1 MTYGSLPK
9 KAQILRFGRNEPQAF
24 AISLIKKNTI
34 IKKNHYLCPINPD
47 VMKIFVL
54 LPRIPYPLEK
64 GDKLRAFN
72 QIKQLA
78 KHNEIILCAL
88 NDNGKVNEQDAFRAL
103 QPYCQS
109 INFVRIPKLQI
120 LWGLLRAFLKG
131 LPMQCGYFYNRKA
144 AKRIDKLIQKH
155 KPDMLYGQLLRVAE
169 YIRHKKTPK
178 SIDYQDIFS
187 YGMKRRAD
195 IASFVT
201 RPIYNMEYR
210 RLARYEAA
218 VFDDFD
224 VRTIISEPD
233 RKLFPHEKRNEILI
247 IPNGVDHDFFKPQER
262 EKNYDL
268 VFTGNMSY
276 PPNVN
281 AVEYLAND
289 ILPIVWKSRP
299 ETTLYIAGA
308 TPDPKVKKVA
318 SERIIVSGWL
328 DDIRD
333 AYAQS
338 RVFIAP
344 MRIGTGL
351 QNKLLEAMS
360 MRLPAITS
368 PLANASLGAKPNE
381 EILVSSN
388 AEEMAQNILTLLINT
403 EKAEQIAQAGFDFT
417 NRVYDWGRATER
429 LEEAM
434 VAVVGANPRVRPE

>member
-1 MTYGSLPK
+1 LSPK
-9 KAQILRFGRNEPQAF
+9 SDE
-24 AISLIKKNTI
+24 
-34 IKKNHYLCPINPD
+34 
-47 VMKIFVL
+47 MKIFVL

-78 KHNEIILCAL
+78 KRNEIVLCAL
-88 NDNGKVNEQDAFRAL
+88 NDNSKVNEQDAFRAL

-109 INFVRIPKLQI
+109 INFIRISKLQI
-120 LWGLLRAFLKG
+120 LLGLVRAFLKG
-131 LPMQCGYFYNRKA
+131 LPMQCGYFYNHKA
-144 AKRIDKLIQKH
+144 AKRINNLIVKH
-155 KPDMLYGQLLRVAE
+155 KPDILYGQLLRTAE
-169 YIRHKKTPK
+169 YIRHKDIPK
-178 SIDYQDIFS
+178 AIDYQDIFS
-187 YGMKRRAD
+187 YGMKRRAN
-195 IASFVT
+195 IASFIT
-201 RPIYNMEYR
+201 RPVFNMEYR
-210 RLARYEAA
+210 RLKRFEAIT
-218 VFDDFD
+218 FDQFD
-224 VRTIISEPD
+224 VRSIISEPD
-233 RKLFPHEKRNEILI
+233 RALFPHEKRDEILI
-247 IPNGVDHDFFKPQER
+247 IPNGVDHDFFKPQDR
-262 EKNYDL
+262 EKKYDL

-289 ILPIVWKSRP
+289 IMPLVWKTLP

-308 TPDPKVKKVA
+308 TPDPKVKKAA

-351 QNKLLEAMS
+351 QNKLLEALS

-368 PLANASLGAKPNE
+368 PLANASLGAQPDE
-381 EILVSSN
+381 EVLIGSN
-388 AEEMAQNILTLLINT
+388 AEEMAQNIITLLT
-403 EKAEQIAQAGFDFT
+403 DKEKAERLAQSGYDFT
-417 NRVYDWGRATER
+417 NRVYDWGKATER

-434 VAVVGANPRVRPE
+434 RTLEMVGR

>member
-1 MTYGSLPK
+1 MFRVIVKFIFIRSQIIFCLSLWPK
-9 KAQILRFGRNEPQAF
+9 SDE
-24 AISLIKKNTI
+24 
-34 IKKNHYLCPINPD
+34 
-47 VMKIFVL
+47 MKIFVL

-64 GDKLRAFN
+64 GDKLRSFN

-78 KHNEIILCAL
+78 KHNEIVLCAL
-88 NDNGKVNEQDAFRAL
+88 NDNSKVSEQDAFRAL

-109 INFVRIPKLQI
+109 INFIRISKPQI
-120 LWGLLRAFLKG
+120 FWGLVRAFFKG

-144 AKRIDKLIQKH
+144 EKKVNTLIAKH
-155 KPDMLYGQLLRVAE
+155 KPDILYGQLLRVAE
-169 YIRHKKTPK
+169 YIRYKDCPK
-178 SIDYQDIFS
+178 AIDYQDIFS

-195 IASFVT
+195 IASFIKRLVF
-201 RPIYNMEYR
+201 NMEHR
-210 RLARYEAA
+210 RLKRYEAA
-218 VFDDFD
+218 IFDNFD

-233 RKLFPHEKRNEILI
+233 RALFPHDKRGEILI
-247 IPNGVDHDFFKPQER
+247 IPNGVDHDYFKPQEQ
-262 EKNYDL
+262 EKKYDL

-281 AVEYLAND
+281 AVEYLAYE
-289 ILPIVWKSRP
+289 ILPIVWRTLP
-299 ETTLYIAGA
+299 EVKLYIAGA

-368 PLANASLGAKPNE
+368 PLANASLGAKPDT
-381 EILVSSN
+381 EILVGSN
-388 AEEMAQNILTLLINT
+388 AEEMAQHIITFLT
-403 EKAEQIAQAGFDFT
+403 EKDKAERLAQAGFDFT
-417 NRVYDWGRATER
+417 NRVYDWGKATEKI
-429 LEEAM
+429 EEEM
-434 VAVVGANPRVRPE
+434 RKQLLYK

>member
-1 MTYGSLPK
+1 
-9 KAQILRFGRNEPQAF
+9 
-24 AISLIKKNTI
+24 
-34 IKKNHYLCPINPD
+34 
-47 VMKIFVL
+47 MKIFVL

-78 KHNEIILCAL
+78 KRNEIVLCAL
-88 NDNGKVNEQDAFRAL
+88 NDNPKINKQDAFHAL

-109 INFVRIPKLQI
+109 INFIKISKPQI
-120 LWGLLRAFLKG
+120 LLGLIRAYFNG

-144 AKRIDKLIQKH
+144 AKKVNALIAKH
-155 KPDMLYGQLLRVAE
+155 QPDILYGQLLRVAE
-169 YIRHKKTPK
+169 YIRKK
-178 SIDYQDIFS
+178 SIPKALDYQDIFS

-195 IASFVT
+195 IASPVT
-201 RPIYNMEYR
+201 RPIFNMEYR
-210 RLARYEAA
+210 RLKRYEAA
-218 VFDDFD
+218 IFEDFD
-224 VRTIISEPD
+224 VKTIISEPD
-233 RKLFPHEKRNEILI
+233 RSLFPHDRRNEILV
-247 IPNGVDHDFFKPQER
+247 IPNGVDHDYFKPQKR
-262 EKNYDL
+262 EKQYDL

-281 AVEYLAND
+281 AVEYMTD
-289 ILPIVWKSRP
+289 EIMPIVWKTLP
-299 ETTLYIAGA
+299 ETKLYIAGA
-308 TPDPKVKKVA
+308 TPDPKVKRAASDKV
-318 SERIIVSGWL
+318 IVSGWL

-381 EILVSSN
+381 EILIGSN
-388 AEEMAQNILTLLINT
+388 AEEMAQHIITLLT
-403 EKAEQIAQAGFDFT
+403 DTQKAEQIAQTGYDFT
-417 NRVYDWGRATER
+417 NRVYDWGKATEL
-429 LEEAM
+429 LENAM
-434 VAVVGANPRVRPE
+434 FQLTTE

>member
-1 MTYGSLPK
+1 MLPK
-9 KAQILRFGRNEPQAF
+9 SYE
-24 AISLIKKNTI
+24 
-34 IKKNHYLCPINPD
+34 
-47 VMKIFVL
+47 MKIFIL

-78 KHNEIILCAL
+78 KHNEIVLCAL
-88 NDNGKVNEQDAFRAL
+88 NDNAKVSEQDAFRAL

-109 INFVRIPKLQI
+109 INFIRFNKLQI
-120 LWGLLRAFLKG
+120 LLGLVRAFFKG

-144 AKRIDKLIQKH
+144 AKKVNALIAKH

-169 YIRHKKTPK
+169 YIRHKDIPK
-178 SIDYQDIFS
+178 AIDYQDIFS

-195 IASFVT
+195 IASFIT
-201 RPIYNMEYR
+201 RPIYNMEYH

-218 VFDDFD
+218 IFNDFD
-224 VRTIISEPD
+224 IRTIISDPD
-233 RKLFPHEKRNEILI
+233 RKLFPHEKRDEILI
-247 IPNGVDHDFFKPQER
+247 IPNGVDHDFFKPIER
-262 EKNYDL
+262 EKKYDL

-281 AVEYLAND
+281 AVEYLAYE
-289 ILPIVWKSRP
+289 ILPIVWKTRP

-308 TPDPKVKKVA
+308 TPDPKVKKAA
-318 SERIIVSGWL
+318 SDKIIVSGWL

-368 PLANASLGAKPNE
+368 PLANASLGAKPDD
-381 EILVSSN
+381 EILIGSN
-388 AEEMAQNILTLLINT
+388 AQEMAQHIITLLT
-403 EKAEQIAQAGFDFT
+403 DTQKAEQVAQAGFDFT
-417 NRVYDWGRATER
+417 NRVYDWGKATER

-434 VAVVGANPRVRPE
+434 KSIIKQTHPK

>member
-1 MTYGSLPK
+1 LSRKIPV
-9 KAQILRFGRNEPQAF
+9 E
-24 AISLIKKNTI
+24 
-34 IKKNHYLCPINPD
+34 
-47 VMKIFVL
+47 MKIFVL

-78 KHNEIILCAL
+78 KHNEIVLCAL
-88 NDNGKVNEQDAFRAL
+88 NDNPKVNEQDAFRAL

-109 INFVRIPKLQI
+109 INFIKISKPQI
-120 LWGLLRAFLKG
+120 LLGLVRAFCKG
-131 LPMQCGYFYNRKA
+131 QPLQCGYFYNRRA
-144 AKRIDKLIQKH
+144 AKKIDALIAKH
-155 KPDMLYGQLLRVAE
+155 KPDMLFGQLLRVAE
-169 YIRHKKTPK
+169 YIRHKDTPK
-178 SIDYQDIFS
+178 AIDYQDIFS

-195 IASFVT
+195 VASFVT

-210 RLARYEAA
+210 RLSRYEAA
-218 VFDDFD
+218 IFDDFD
-224 VRTIISEPD
+224 VKTIISEPD
-233 RKLFPHEKRNEILI
+233 RKLFPHEKRDEILI
-247 IPNGVDHDFFKPQER
+247 VPNGVDHDYFKPMER
-262 EKNYDL
+262 EKKYDL

-281 AVEYLAND
+281 AVEYLANE
-289 ILPIVWKSRP
+289 ILPIVWKTLP
-299 ETTLYIAGA
+299 EAKMYIAGA
-308 TPDPKVKKVA
+308 TPDPRVKKAA
-318 SERIIVSGWL
+318 SNKIIVSGWL

-381 EILVSSN
+381 EILIGSN
-388 AEEMAQNILTLLINT
+388 AEEMANNIITLLTNT
-403 EKAEQIAQAGFDFT
+403 QKSEQIAQAGYDFT
-417 NRVYDWGRATER
+417 NRVYDWGKATEI
-429 LEEAM
+429 LENAM
-434 VAVVGANPRVRPE
+434 SQAL

>member
-1 MTYGSLPK
+1 MSPK
-9 KAQILRFGRNEPQAF
+9 SDE
-24 AISLIKKNTI
+24 
-34 IKKNHYLCPINPD
+34 
-47 VMKIFVL
+47 MKIFVL

-72 QIKQLA
+72 QIKQLS
-78 KHNEIILCAL
+78 KRNEIVLCAL
-88 NDNGKVNEQDAFRAL
+88 NDSPKVNEQDAFRAL

-109 INFVRIPKLQI
+109 INFIRISKLQI
-120 LWGLLRAFLKG
+120 LLGLVRAFLKS
-131 LPMQCGYFYNRKA
+131 LPMQCGYFYNHRA
-144 AKRIDKLIQKH
+144 AKRINSLIVKH
-155 KPDMLYGQLLRVAE
+155 KPDILYGQLLRTAE
-169 YIRHKKTPK
+169 YIRHKDIPK
-178 SIDYQDIFS
+178 AIDYQDIFS
-187 YGMKRRAD
+187 YGMKRRAN
-195 IASFVT
+195 IASFIT
-201 RPIYNMEYR
+201 RPVFNMEYR
-210 RLARYEAA
+210 RLKRFEAIT
-218 VFDDFD
+218 FDQFD
-224 VRTIISEPD
+224 VRSIISEPD
-233 RKLFPHEKRNEILI
+233 RALFPHEKRNEILI

-262 EKNYDL
+262 EKKYDL

-289 ILPIVWKSRP
+289 IMPIVWKTLP

-308 TPDPKVKKVA
+308 TPDPKVKKAA

-381 EILVSSN
+381 EILIGNN
-388 AEEMAQNILTLLINT
+388 AEEMAQNIITLLT
-403 EKAEQIAQAGFDFT
+403 DKEKAERLAQAGYDFT
-417 NRVYDWGRATER
+417 NRVYDWGKATEK
-429 LEEAM
+429 LEAAM
-434 VAVVGANPRVRPE
+434 QQQLNN

>member
-1 MTYGSLPK
+1 MLPK
-9 KAQILRFGRNEPQAF
+9 SYE
-24 AISLIKKNTI
+24 
-34 IKKNHYLCPINPD
+34 
-47 VMKIFVL
+47 MKIFVL

-78 KHNEIILCAL
+78 KHNEIVLCAL
-88 NDNGKVNEQDAFRAL
+88 NDNAKVSEQDAFRAL

-109 INFVRIPKLQI
+109 INFIRFNKLQI
-120 LWGLLRAFLKG
+120 LLGLVRAFFKG

-144 AKRIDKLIQKH
+144 AKKVNALIAKH

-169 YIRHKKTPK
+169 YIRHKDIPK
-178 SIDYQDIFS
+178 AIDYQDIFS

-195 IASFVT
+195 IASFIT
-201 RPIYNMEYR
+201 RPIYNMEYH

-218 VFDDFD
+218 IFDDFD
-224 VRTIISEPD
+224 VCTIISEPD
-233 RKLFPHEKRNEILI
+233 RKLFPHEKRDEILI
-247 IPNGVDHDFFKPQER
+247 IPNGVDHDFFKPMER
-262 EKNYDL
+262 EKKYDL

-281 AVEYLAND
+281 AVEYLAYE
-289 ILPIVWKSRP
+289 ILPIVWKTRP

-308 TPDPKVKKVA
+308 TPDPKVKKAA
-318 SERIIVSGWL
+318 SDKIIVSGWL

-368 PLANASLGAKPNE
+368 PLANASLGAQPKE
-381 EILVSSN
+381 EILIGSN
-388 AEEMAQNILTLLINT
+388 AQEMAQNIITLLTDT

-434 VAVVGANPRVRPE
+434 KSITKQTHPQ

>member
-1 MTYGSLPK
+1 
-9 KAQILRFGRNEPQAF
+9 
-24 AISLIKKNTI
+24 
-34 IKKNHYLCPINPD
+34 
-47 VMKIFVL
+47 MKIFVL

-78 KHNEIILCAL
+78 KRNEIVLCAL
-88 NDNGKVNEQDAFRAL
+88 NDDPKVSEQDAFHAL

-109 INFVRIPKLQI
+109 INFIRITKPQI
-120 LWGLLRAFLKG
+120 LLGLIRAFFKG
-131 LPMQCGYFYNRKA
+131 LPLQCGYFYNRKA
-144 AKRIDKLIQKH
+144 ARKIDALIAKH
-155 KPDMLYGQLLRVAE
+155 KPDMLFGQLLRVAE
-169 YIRHKKTPK
+169 YIRFKNIPK
-178 SIDYQDIFS
+178 AIDYQDIFS

-210 RLARYEAA
+210 RLCRYEAA
-218 VFDDFD
+218 IFDDFD
-224 VRTIISEPD
+224 VKSIISEPD
-233 RKLFPHEKRNEILI
+233 RDLFPHERRDEILI
-247 IPNGVDHDFFKPQER
+247 IPNGVDHDYFKPQER
-262 EKNYDL
+262 EKQYDL

-281 AVEYLAND
+281 AVDYLANN
-289 ILPIVWKSRP
+289 ILPIVWKTLP
-299 ETTLYIAGA
+299 EVKLYIAGA
-308 TPDPKVKKVA
+308 TPDPKVKKAA

-381 EILVSSN
+381 EILVGSN
-388 AEEMAQNILTLLINT
+388 PEEMAQHIITLLT
-403 EKAEQIAQAGFDFT
+403 DTQKAEQIAHAGYNFT
-417 NRVYDWGRATER
+417 NRVYDWGKATDI
-429 LEEAM
+429 LEHAM
-434 VAVVGANPRVRPE
+434 SQAL

>member
-1 MTYGSLPK
+1 
-9 KAQILRFGRNEPQAF
+9 
-24 AISLIKKNTI
+24 
-34 IKKNHYLCPINPD
+34 
-47 VMKIFVL
+47 MKIFVL

-78 KHNEIILCAL
+78 KHNEIVLCAL
-88 NDNGKVNEQDAFRAL
+88 NDNPKVNEQDAFHAL

-109 INFVRIPKLQI
+109 INFIRITKPQI
-120 LWGLLRAFLKG
+120 LLGLTRAFFKG

-144 AKRIDKLIQKH
+144 VKKINALIAKH
-155 KPDMLYGQLLRVAE
+155 KPDMLFGQLLRVAE
-169 YIRHKKTPK
+169 YIRHKNLPK
-178 SIDYQDIFS
+178 AIDYQDIFS

-210 RLARYEAA
+210 RLCRYEADI
-218 VFDDFD
+218 FEDFD
-224 VRTIISEPD
+224 VKAIISEPD
-233 RKLFPHEKRNEILI
+233 RALFPHERRDEILI
-247 IPNGVDHDFFKPQER
+247 IPNGVDHDYFKPQEQ
-262 EKNYDL
+262 EKKYDL

-281 AVEYLAND
+281 AVDYLANE
-289 ILPIVWKSRP
+289 ILPIVWKTLP
-299 ETTLYIAGA
+299 NVKLYIAGA

-328 DDIRD
+328 NDIRD

-368 PLANASLGAKPNE
+368 PLANASLGAKSDE
-381 EILVSSN
+381 EILVGSN
-388 AEEMAQNILTLLINT
+388 AEEMAQHIISLLTDKD
-403 EKAEQIAQAGFDFT
+403 KAERLALIGYNFT
-417 NRVYDWGRATER
+417 NRVYDWGKATAIMEH
-429 LEEAM
+429 AM
-434 VAVVGANPRVRPE
+434 VNTVEANPCVRPNVTQ